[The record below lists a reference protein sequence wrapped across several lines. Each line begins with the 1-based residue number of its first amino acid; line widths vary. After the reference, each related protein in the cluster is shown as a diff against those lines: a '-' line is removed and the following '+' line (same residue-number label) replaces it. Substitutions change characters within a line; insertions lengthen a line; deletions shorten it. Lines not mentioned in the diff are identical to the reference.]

1 MTLMFPPSPKLK
13 NMARAAAWIAVI
25 GMVLVGGTCV
35 YLAFHPDLVVES
47 LQQGTLPNSNLPT
60 DMVLLIAAAVAFLP
74 IALFLIGMWEAR
86 TMFHLIGDGF
96 LLDQDCQKSM
106 VRLGRLAI
114 ASAVLGIVARTLI
127 LVLMTSNNP
136 PGQKMLS
143 IGIGSGEIS
152 SLIIGLLFFI
162 FALVVKETASIAEEN
177 RSII

>member
-1 MTLMFPPSPKLK
+1 
-13 NMARAAAWIAVI
+13 
-25 GMVLVGGTCV
+25 
-35 YLAFHPDLVVES
+35 
-47 LQQGTLPNSNLPT
+47 
-60 DMVLLIAAAVAFLP
+60 
-74 IALFLIGMWEAR
+74 
-86 TMFHLIGDGF
+86 MFHLIGDGF